1 MIVGD
6 HLYEDKRAYRNALCR
21 LSNEL
26 RLQIE
31 LDLLLEMLLTVVQAQ
46 KNFDGLGGQSRMDS
60 ISLCLSEIR
69 GNNG

>member
-1 MIVGD
+1 MSD
-6 HLYEDKRAYRNALCR
+6 RLFEDKRAYRNALCR

-31 LDLLLEMLLTVVQAQ
+31 LDLLFEMHQTVVQAQ

-60 ISLCLSEIR
+60 IGLCLSEIR

>member
-1 MIVGD
+1 MVMGD

-31 LDLLLEMLLTVVQAQ
+31 LDLLFEMHQSVVQAQ
-46 KNFDGLGGQSRMDS
+46 RNFDGLGGQSRMDS
-60 ISLCLSEIR
+60 IALCLSEIR
-69 GNNG
+69 GTNG

>member
-1 MIVGD
+1 MSD

-31 LDLLLEMLLTVVQAQ
+31 LDLLCEMHQTVVQAQ
-46 KNFDGLGGQSRMDS
+46 RNFDGLGGQSRMDS
-60 ISLCLSEIR
+60 INLVLSEIR
-69 GNNG
+69 GQND